1 MIVDVQC
8 HIFPKSFIAELS
20 SPKSQLRVMP
30 PDATGRRVI
39 IDSRTNDEVTFFV
52 DNSCYVDTDA
62 HVRDMQHFKI
72 DKQVLSLP
80 TPSVDKIS
88 DPDVAFRISMLINNE
103 ISGMVRK
110 YPDKFLG
117 FATIPM
123 NDPTLATREIRRV
136 VTDLGFKGV
145 VISSNTQGKFYD
157 GEEYDSVFETLERLR
172 VPVFVHPTEPVTG
185 KQIGQDYKL
194 TLIFGWPFDTT
205 LSVSR
210 LVFSGLLEKYPDL
223 KIIAAHGGG
232 MIPFFAGRIEMLARV
247 AAGGGK
253 MISVERPA
261 DAFKKLYYDAAFFNS
276 DSLELLAKFAGP
288 EHILYASDYPF
299 GQNLGKNCYEQSI
312 AMMENA
318 RLDSVA
324 KDKIYGTNILSLL
337 NVH

>member
-1 MIVDVQC
+1 
-8 HIFPKSFIAELS
+8 
-20 SPKSQLRVMP
+20 MP

-318 RLDSVA
+318 RLDSIA

-337 NVH
+337 NINQPE